1 MIMKVNNMIKIITS
15 NFFFNT
21 CNRKNQLYT
30 EPWTIQASYGLL
42 NNAFVFIDLLIYAI
56 YML

>member
-1 MIMKVNNMIKIITS
+1 MKVNNMIKIITS

-56 YML
+56 YMH